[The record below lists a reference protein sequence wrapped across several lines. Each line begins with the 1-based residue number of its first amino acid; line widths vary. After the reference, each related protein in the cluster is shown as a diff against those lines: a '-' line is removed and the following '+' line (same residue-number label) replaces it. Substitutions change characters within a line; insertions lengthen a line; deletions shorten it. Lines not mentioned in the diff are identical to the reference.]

1 MTMTQTPHSRWSSY
15 ASALLVSSSL
25 MLGGCLEDDEV
36 LVDGPSEAW
45 LDEIPGQG
53 PEDAPGQQGEGSA
66 EHEQA
71 RSVARLSADQ
81 LYRALEV
88 ATGQRWAQFDKYAA
102 TLGKP
107 DFAEVTEE
115 GSAFSVT
122 FDKFAHDAARNT
134 CRAALDADL
143 GAAADAT
150 ILSEPVLLRFAG
162 PEDRL
167 PTRYAANLRYLLLR
181 FLAIEVEADDE
192 RLEPWMH
199 LLMAPPPEGEELS
212 DELMAERWWAVCV
225 GLATHPDFLSY

>member
-122 FDKFAHDAARNT
+122 FDKFAHDAARDT

-150 ILSEPVLLRFAG
+150 ILSEPV
-162 PEDRL
+162 
-167 PTRYAANLRYLLLR
+167 LLR